1 MTFSLPCDPATLL
14 GRWLHVSGIVEASFK
29 WKHLT
34 MQIIQGAHRPLA
46 PPFPAT
52 LKFFL
57 IQLQLQSWR
66 GVLCLSVCLL
76 VFVLFCF
83 YDWLRALQSKSV
95 IFFRPLHLRAKQPV
109 L

>member
-1 MTFSLPCDPATLL
+1 MAFSLTCDPATLL
-14 GRWLHVSGIVEASFK
+14 GRWLHGSSIVEASFK

-34 MQIIQGAHRPLA
+34 LQIIQGAHRPLA
-46 PPFPAT
+46 LPLPAT

-66 GVLCLSVCLL
+66 GVLCSSICLL

-83 YDWLRALQSKSV
+83 YDWLRASQSKSV